1 MNEIMNESAGKVIKL
16 YKGLT
21 YSDEYGTSIVI
32 TIFFVITLFVV
43 YAYFKTR
50 MNAQPIKDNWAKYR
64 CRPDVLPFA
73 GSLNA
78 PEGESQLEYT
88 QKNFN
93 FCLQELVKP
102 IAKQAVNPIDYLM
115 KGIMKI
121 FTIIDKIIV
130 FVRKMISKVR
140 DSLMAIIRDIW
151 QRILKFIIPL
161 QEIMIRQMDM
171 FNKVIAILKVNLETM
186 IGGYITLKSGMGVM
200 VTNAAWGLIIGAI
213 VLVILYGMF
222 IAAILFFPWTL
233 GFILFAIAIITAV
246 YITVMVL
253 IVIIINFMDNVM
265 EIRPNLEVAPPPSKP
280 PPPSCFDPNTEIKL
294 KDGTIK
300 KIKDIQTGDML
311 EDGGTVTA
319 TIKLNAQNQDMY
331 VVNGVIVSGGHSIKH
346 RNELIKIKYYD
357 QAKPIKENYTNL
369 YIYNLNTTTKQI
381 PINDMLFCDWDEITP
396 EIEKKLWQAIGN
408 VSSINVV
415 RKDLRSYSS
424 SKSKDKS
431 FIHKYFDGGFSK
443 NSSVNMIK
451 GRTKAISSVKI
462 GDRIENGGI
471 IYGIVKIDK
480 YGIST
485 TSDSLNTS
493 LSSESLEKTDDD
505 QVLFHLLISG
515 DKSEFKVNGTIVQDY
530 NNYIDSV
537 IL

>member
-1 MNEIMNESAGKVIKL
+1 MNESAAKVVKL

-21 YSDEYGTSIVI
+21 YADEYGTSIVI
-32 TIFFVITLFVV
+32 TIIFVITLFLV
-43 YAYFKTR
+43 YAYFKTN
-50 MNAQPIKDNWAKYR
+50 MNSQPIKDNWAKNR

-73 GSLNA
+73 GMLNA
-78 PEGESQLEYT
+78 PEGESQLNYT

-93 FCLQELVKP
+93 YCLQELVKP
-102 IAKQAVNPIDYLM
+102 IAKQAVNPLDYLM
-115 KGIMKI
+115 AGIMKV
-121 FTIIDKIIV
+121 FTIIDSIIV
-130 FVRKMISKVR
+130 FIRKMMSKVR

-186 IGGYITLKSGMGVM
+186 IGGYITLKSAMGVM

-213 VLVILYGMF
+213 ILVILYGMF

-233 GFILFAIAIITAV
+233 GFVLFAIAIITAV

-280 PPPSCFDPNTEIKL
+280 PPPSCFDQDTMIIMKNGDKKAIKN
-294 KDGTIK
+294 
-300 KIKDIQTGDML
+300 IQVGEEL
-311 EDGGTVTA
+311 EDGGKVTA
-319 TIKLNAQNQDMY
+319 TFKLNSQNQEMY
-331 VVNGVIVSGGHSIKH
+331 VVKDVIVSGAHSIIHNGKLVKVKDYS
-346 RNELIKIKYYD
+346 E
-357 QAKPIKENYTNL
+357 AKQLTENYTNL
-369 YIYNLNTTTKQI
+369 YLYNLNTTTKQI
-381 PINDMLFCDWDEITP
+381 PIRGELFCDWDEITS
-396 EIEKKLWQAIGN
+396 EIEGKLWNELGN
-408 VSSINVV
+408 ASSINVL
-415 RKDLRSYSS
+415 RKDLRRYSS

-431 FIHKYFDGGFSK
+431 FIHKYYDGGFSK
-443 NSSVNMIK
+443 NSLVTMIK
-451 GRTKAISSVKI
+451 DRTKAISSLKI
-462 GDRIENGGI
+462 GDRIENGGV

-480 YGIST
+480 SGMSI
-485 TSDSLNTS
+485 TSDSLNSS
-493 LSSESLEKTDDD
+493 LSSESLEKTDDM
-505 QVLFHLLISG
+505 VLFHLLIRG

-537 IL
+537 II